1 MSADLVAELQKAR
14 EDNRTLGKLCGEMAT
29 RLKAIRDKLETI
41 VCTDHQDAGVVLL
54 SQEGATHY
62 DAEQKCQVYDHEF
75 FSPLGDALIEAWMMT
90 DPDYAG

>member
-1 MSADLVAELQKAR
+1 MKEDFSAELRKAR
-14 EDNRTLGKLCGEMAT
+14 EDCKTLGKLCGEMAT

-41 VCTDHQDAGVVLL
+41 VCTDHPDAGVVLL
-54 SQEGATHY
+54 SQEGTTHY
-62 DAEQKCQVYDHEF
+62 DAEKKCHVYDHEF